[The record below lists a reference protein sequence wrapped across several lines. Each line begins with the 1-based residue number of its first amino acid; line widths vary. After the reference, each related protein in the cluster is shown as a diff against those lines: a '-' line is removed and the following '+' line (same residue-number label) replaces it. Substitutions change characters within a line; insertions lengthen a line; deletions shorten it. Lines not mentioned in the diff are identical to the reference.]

1 MKDWIELIKEYFYD
15 CGTWGRIFFILLLI
29 VLLFSVFSFILFVIV
44 SILTFQIVPLL
55 IAAFFVFLIVAG
67 FKALM
72 EDL

>member
-1 MKDWIELIKEYFYD
+1 MRDWIELVKEYFSD
-15 CGTWGRIFFILLLI
+15 LGTWGKIFSILLFI